1 MNDPRHCSDSKEP
14 VLHPVFRLCL
24 ALLCSL
30 AVLGGTARADSPTPG
45 TAVNNII
52 DGALSAALASGRSG
66 DWTKA
71 YALAGQSKDPL
82 ALKLVRWLDYSRG
95 TADNTRFT
103 DIAAFID
110 QNPDWPS
117 QKKMRRRAELAS
129 AGGDDDAVAD
139 WFKRHPPIS
148 GFGKARAAELAIKRG
163 DVEAGTAALRKAWI
177 EEDFGP
183 FDERGLLA
191 RQGGRLRSEDHQ
203 ARLDRLLWE
212 GQADAA
218 KRMLPLVSAD
228 YRALAEARLAL
239 NADSSTAPKLLAK
252 VPEALHKDPG
262 LVFAQAR
269 LLRKKDKTEAAS
281 ELLLGIS
288 GSTHPAV
295 YWEERLTLSRRLMT
309 SGNTETAYRL
319 VSQDMPGDD
328 DGYTEAQFLAGYIAL
343 RFRNEPGIAFDH
355 FARIIARTTNP
366 DVKGR
371 AGYWAGRAAVASGN
385 SDLAAKWYAVGA
397 EHRTTFYGQL
407 SAHELGDDAPPKPT
421 PEPRPAATEQARF
434 DAQEMVRAARLFLA
448 AGDRARAMNFL
459 MALAE
464 QAKKPIDFAMLA
476 ALAEAHGR
484 VDLAIAVARRAT
496 EAGMPLLVHGY
507 PVTTVPDGG
516 IAERP
521 LILAIV
527 RQESAF
533 SPDAQSSVGA
543 RGLMQLMPATA
554 AQIAGKLQLPFS
566 LPRLSS
572 DGLYNLMLGRSYI
585 QTMIDDFGGSYP
597 LAIAAYNAGP
607 GRVRQWVRDFGDPR
621 GRDIAMVDWIEM
633 IPFTETRIYVKRV
646 LENLQ
651 VYRGQTGDNPAA
663 FSLVADLA
671 R

>member
-1 MNDPRHCSDSKEP
+1 MHSII
-14 VLHPVFRLCL
+14 RLCL
-24 ALLCSL
+24 ALLVSFTVL
-30 AVLGGTARADSPTPG
+30 AAAARADGPAANS
-45 TAVNNII
+45 TAI
-52 DGALSAALASGRSG
+52 DGATSAALASARSG
-66 DWTKA
+66 DWARA
-71 YALAGQSKDPL
+71 YALAGQSRDPL

-95 TADNTRFT
+95 TADNTRFA

-117 QKKMRRRAELAS
+117 QKRMRRRAELAS
-129 AGGDDDAVAD
+129 AGADDDAVAV

-148 GFGKARAAELAIKRG
+148 GFGKAHAAELMIKRG
-163 DVEAGTAALRKAWI
+163 EVDAGTIALRKAWI

-183 FDERGLLA
+183 SDERGLLA
-191 RQGGRLRSEDHQ
+191 HQGARLRPEDHR

-212 GQADAA
+212 SQADAA
-218 KRMLPLVSAD
+218 KRMLPLVPAD
-228 YRALAEARLAL
+228 YRVLAEARLAL
-239 NADSSTAPKLLAK
+239 NADSSAAPRLVAK
-252 VPEALHKDPG
+252 VPEALRKDPG

-269 LLRKKDKTEAAS
+269 LLRKKDRNEAAA

-288 GSTHPAV
+288 ASTHPAV
-295 YWEERLTLSRRLMT
+295 YWEERLTLARRLMAA
-309 SGNTETAYRL
+309 GNAETAYRL

-328 DGYTEAQFLAGYIAL
+328 DEYTEARFLAGYIAL
-343 RFRNEPGIAFDH
+343 RFRKEPEVAFDH
-355 FARIIARTTNP
+355 FARILARTTNP
-366 DVKGR
+366 DIKSR
-371 AGYWAGRAAVASGN
+371 AAYWAGRAAAVSDN
-385 SDLAAKWYAVGA
+385 PDLAAKWYAVGA

-421 PEPRPAATEQARF
+421 PEPRPTDTEQARF

-448 AGDRARAMNFL
+448 AGDRARALNFL
-459 MALAE
+459 TALAD

-533 SPDAQSSVGA
+533 ALDAQSSVGA

-554 AQIAGKLQLPFS
+554 EQIAKKLSLPFS

-572 DGLYNLMLGRSYI
+572 DGLYNMLLGRSYI
-585 QTMIDDFGGSYP
+585 QTMLDDFGGSYP

-621 GRDIAMVDWIEM
+621 GRDLTMVDWIEM

-651 VYRGQTGDNPAA
+651 VYRGQSGDNPTA

>member
-1 MNDPRHCSDSKEP
+1 M
-14 VLHPVFRLCL
+14 HPVFRLCL
-24 ALLCSL
+24 ALLCGI
-30 AVLGGTARADSPTPG
+30 AALGATARADG
-45 TAVNNII
+45 VA
-52 DGALSAALASGRSG
+52 DGATAAALASARSG

-71 YALAGQSKDPL
+71 YALAGQSNDPL

-95 TADNTRFT
+95 TADNAKFA
-103 DIAAFID
+103 DITAFID

-129 AGGDDDAVAD
+129 AGADDDAVAA
-139 WFKRHPPIS
+139 WFERHPPAS
-148 GFGKARAAELAIKRG
+148 GFGKIRAAELAIRRG
-163 DVEAGTAALRKAWI
+163 EVEAGTAALRQAWI

-183 FDERGLLA
+183 SDERGLLA
-191 RQGGRLRSEDHQ
+191 RQGGRLRPQDHQ

-212 GQADAA
+212 GQTDAA
-218 KRMLPLVSAD
+218 KRMLPLISAD
-228 YRALAEARLAL
+228 YRALAAARLAL
-239 NADSSTAPKLLAK
+239 NADSAAAAKLVAK
-252 VPEALHKDPG
+252 LPEALRKDPG

-269 LLRKKDKTEAAS
+269 LLRKKDKNEAAA
-281 ELLLGIS
+281 ELLLAIS
-288 GSTHPAV
+288 ASTHPAA
-295 YWEERLTLSRRLMT
+295 YWEERLILTRRLMI
-309 SGNTETAYRL
+309 SGNTGTAYRL
-319 VSQDMPGDD
+319 ASQDMPGGDD
-328 DGYTEAQFLAGYIAL
+328 EYTEAQFLAGYIAL
-343 RFRNEPGIAFDH
+343 RFRKEPGIAFDH

-371 AGYWAGRAAVASGN
+371 AAYWAGRAAARSGN
-385 SDLAAKWYAVGA
+385 PELASKWYAVGA
-397 EHRTTFYGQL
+397 EHRATFYGQL

-421 PEPRPAATEQARF
+421 PEPRPTDTEQARF

-448 AGDRARAMNFL
+448 AGDRARALNFL
-459 MALAE
+459 MALADE
-464 QAKKPIDFAMLA
+464 AKTPIDFAMLA

-484 VDLAIAVARRAT
+484 IDLAIAVARRAM

-507 PVTTVPDGG
+507 PVTAVPGAG
-516 IAERP
+516 STAERP

-533 SPDAQSSVGA
+533 STDAQSTVGA

-554 AQIAGKLQLPFS
+554 AQIAKKLELPFS

-572 DGLYNLMLGRSYI
+572 DGIYNMLLGRSYI
-585 QTMIDDFGGSYP
+585 ESMIDDFGGSYP

-621 GRDIAMVDWIEM
+621 GRDLTMVDWIEM

-651 VYRGQTGDNPAA
+651 VYRGQSGDNPAA

>member
-1 MNDPRHCSDSKEP
+1 MHSA
-14 VLHPVFRLCL
+14 FRLCL
-24 ALLCSL
+24 AVVCSL
-30 AVLGGTARADSPTPG
+30 AVLAATARAESASDG
-45 TAVNNII
+45 TT
-52 DGALSAALASGRSG
+52 SAAIASARSG
-66 DWTKA
+66 DWAKA
-71 YALAGQSKDPL
+71 YVLAGQSTDPL

-95 TADNTRFT
+95 TADNVKFA
-103 DIAAFID
+103 DITAFID

-129 AGGDDDAVAD
+129 AGADDDAAAD
-139 WFKRHPPIS
+139 WFRRYPPTS

-163 DVEAGTAALRKAWI
+163 EVEAGTAALRKAWI
-177 EEDFGP
+177 EGDFNP
-183 FDERGLLA
+183 VDERGLLA
-191 RQGGRLRSEDHQ
+191 RQGEDCVPRITRPGSTGCFGTARPTPPSACCRWSPPITGRWPKPASPSPPIRPTAGKLVAKLPETLR
-203 ARLDRLLWE
+203 
-212 GQADAA
+212 
-218 KRMLPLVSAD
+218 
-228 YRALAEARLAL
+228 
-239 NADSSTAPKLLAK
+239 
-252 VPEALHKDPG
+252 KDPG

-269 LLRKKDKTEAAS
+269 QQRKKDKNEAAA
-281 ELLLGIS
+281 ELLLQIS
-288 GSTHPAV
+288 SSAHPAA
-295 YWEERLTLSRRLMT
+295 YWEERLILARRLMT
-309 SGNTETAYRL
+309 TGNSATAYRL
-319 VSQDMPGDD
+319 ASQDMPGDD
-328 DGYTEAQFLAGYIAL
+328 DEYTEAQFLAGYIAL

-366 DVKGR
+366 DLKGR
-371 AGYWAGRAAVASGN
+371 AAYWAGRAAAKSGN
-385 SDLAAKWYAVGA
+385 SDLATKWFAVGA
-397 EHRTTFYGQL
+397 EHRATFYGQL

-421 PEPRPAATEQARF
+421 PERRPTDTEQARF

-448 AGDRARAMNFL
+448 AGDRPRAMNFL
-459 MALAE
+459 MALSDE
-464 QAKKPIDFAMLA
+464 AKKPIDFAMLA
-476 ALAEAHGR
+476 ALAESHGR

-507 PVTTVPDGG
+507 PVTTVPGAATPG
-516 IAERP
+516 VAGTAERP

-533 SPDAQSSVGA
+533 STDAQSSVGA
-543 RGLMQLMPATA
+543 RGLMQLMPGTA
-554 AQIAGKLQLPFS
+554 AQIAKKLELPFS

-572 DGLYNLMLGRSYI
+572 DGLYNMLLGRSYI
-585 QTMIDDFGGSYP
+585 ETMIDDFGGSYP

-621 GRDIAMVDWIEM
+621 GHDLTMVEWIEM

>member
-1 MNDPRHCSDSKEP
+1 MSC
-14 VLHPVFRLCL
+14 

-30 AVLGGTARADSPTPG
+30 AVLGAARAEPAAAAP
-45 TAVNNII
+45 I
-52 DGALSAALASGRSG
+52 DGTISAALASARSG
-66 DWTKA
+66 DWAKA

-95 TADNTRFT
+95 TADNTKFA

-129 AGGDDDAVAD
+129 AGADDDAAAD

-148 GFGKARAAELAIKRG
+148 GFGKAHAAELAIKRG
-163 DVEAGTAALRKAWI
+163 EDEAGTAALRKAWI

-191 RQGGRLRSEDHQ
+191 RQGGKIAFRGPSGPARPAAVGWPGRRRQAHAAAGLGRLPGACRSPPRRRRRFVRR
-203 ARLDRLLWE
+203 A
-212 GQADAA
+212 G
-218 KRMLPLVSAD
+218 KLV
-228 YRALAEARLAL
+228 
-239 NADSSTAPKLLAK
+239 AK
-252 VPEALHKDPG
+252 VPEALRKDPG

-269 LLRKKDKTEAAS
+269 LLRKKDKNEAAA

-288 GSTHPAV
+288 SSTHPAA
-295 YWEERLTLSRRLMT
+295 YWEERLILARRLMT
-309 SGNTETAYRL
+309 TGNTETAYRL
-319 VSQDMPGDD
+319 ASQDMPGDD
-328 DGYTEAQFLAGYIAL
+328 DEYTEAQFLAGYIAL
-343 RFRNEPGIAFDH
+343 RFRKEPGIAFDH

-366 DVKGR
+366 DIKGR
-371 AGYWAGRAAVASGN
+371 AAYWAGRAAAKSGN
-385 SDLAAKWYAVGA
+385 SDLATKWYAVGA
-397 EHRTTFYGQL
+397 EHRSTFYGQL

-421 PEPRPAATEQARF
+421 PERRPTDTEQARF

-459 MALAE
+459 MALSD
-464 QAKKPIDFAMLA
+464 QAKTPIDFAMLA
-476 ALAEAHGR
+476 ALAESHGR

-507 PVTTVPDGG
+507 PVTTVPGAGTPGVGG
-516 IAERP
+516 TAERP

-533 SPDAQSSVGA
+533 ATDAQSSVGA
-543 RGLMQLMPATA
+543 RGLMQLMPGTA
-554 AQIAGKLQLPFS
+554 AQIAKKLELPFS

-572 DGLYNLMLGRSYI
+572 DGLYNMLLGRSYI
-585 QTMIDDFGGSYP
+585 ETMIDDFGGSYP

-621 GRDIAMVDWIEM
+621 GHDLTMIEWIEM
-633 IPFTETRIYVKRV
+633 IPFAETRIYVKRV